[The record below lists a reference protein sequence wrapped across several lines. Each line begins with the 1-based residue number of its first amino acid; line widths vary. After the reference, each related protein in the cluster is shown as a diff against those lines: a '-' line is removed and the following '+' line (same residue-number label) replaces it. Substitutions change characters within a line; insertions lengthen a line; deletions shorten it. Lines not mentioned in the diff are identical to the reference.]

1 MTAQSSH
8 TDMQRLASA
17 LRCSHYAVM
26 YIDHSGQLR
35 SEGSPS
41 IAGGEREIFTEE
53 VQGRFLRSVASAW
66 QLNTNNP
73 LGHMSGDEAAATYS
87 SSSSSSSWP
96 HHPTTTRP
104 AGLIPCDL
112 VSLRFKRPRRSLR
125 QTDSASAPGSTSENE
140 QSSETRATILR
151 LGDTETLRHYYERA
165 FDKFQ
170 QLNCRVIA
178 KAFIKLV
185 EPRKQVNHPYN
196 GRRTSASASQRM
208 DPELTKPNW
217 WPAGVTHKEPD
228 HLFKPER
235 IKLLV
240 HILCNLKD
248 SKGVTAEKLQEAGQD
263 VKRQIQ
269 PTRRQDVLDEI
280 FYVRKMEELYL
291 DGKISG
297 DTTVRVF
304 HAHLADQCHV
314 PELQES
320 TNDSCS
326 AVETIHK
333 SINSHATQF
342 TPDTEKIA
350 EAAERSLDSD
360 HPQRLFQSSDR
371 SPSLSEKGSAS
382 PSACFSLSPASSST
396 VSRAVSLDNSL
407 SKEPA
412 DIGGTSKSNRDPGA
426 FRDMQSTVSQSLPE
440 YFAQQVAHPPGGQSA
455 TSSYWATLPYN
466 GY

>member
-1 MTAQSSH
+1 
-8 TDMQRLASA
+8 MQRLASA
-17 LRCSHYAVM
+17 LRCSHYALL

-35 SEGSPS
+35 SERSPS

-66 QLNTNNP
+66 QLNTTNS
-73 LGHMSGDEAAATYS
+73 LGHMSGDEAVAATYS
-87 SSSSSSSWP
+87 SSSSPSSWS
-96 HHPTTTRP
+96 HHSATTRP

-112 VSLRFKRPRRSLR
+112 VSLRFKRPRKSLR
-125 QTDSASAPGSTSENE
+125 QIDSASALGSTSENE
-140 QSSETRATILR
+140 QSSATRATILR

-165 FDKFQ
+165 FEKFQ

-196 GRRTSASASQRM
+196 GRRTSASASQRI

-248 SKGVTAEKLQEAGQD
+248 SKGITAEKLQEAGQD
-263 VKRQIQ
+263 VKRQIE
-269 PTRRQDVLDEI
+269 PTKRQDVLDEI

-314 PELQES
+314 PELQET

-326 AVETIHK
+326 AVETIRK
-333 SINSHATQF
+333 SIKRY
-342 TPDTEKIA
+342 TPDPEKIA

-360 HPQRLFQSSDR
+360 HSQRLFQSSDR
-371 SPSLSEKGSAS
+371 SPSLSDKGSAS

-396 VSRAVSLDNSL
+396 ISRAVSLENGL
-407 SKEPA
+407 SKEAA
-412 DIGGTSKSNRDPGA
+412 DVAGTSKLNRDPGA
-426 FRDMQSTVSQSLPE
+426 FRDIQSTVSQSLPE
-440 YFAQQVAHPPGGQSA
+440 YFAQQVAHPPSGQSA